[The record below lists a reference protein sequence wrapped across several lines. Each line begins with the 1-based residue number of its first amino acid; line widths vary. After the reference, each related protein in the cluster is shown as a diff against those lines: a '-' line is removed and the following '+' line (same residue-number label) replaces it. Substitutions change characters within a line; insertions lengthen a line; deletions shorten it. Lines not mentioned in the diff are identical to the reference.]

1 MAHSVRPGL
10 ENDNRLI
17 HEWSVEDG
25 SLAVG
30 LPGHEDEPRPGVRVL
45 HRESSARPE
54 YRNLRTACALSVG
67 PEAGVAFE
75 ER

>member
-10 ENDNRLI
+10 ENDN
-17 HEWSVEDG
+17 HEWSEDG
-25 SLAVG
+25 RLAVG

-45 HRESSARPE
+45 HRESIARPE
-54 YRNLRTACALSVG
+54 YLNLRTACALSVG